1 MKKGRTAPGRGAAGK
16 AGASKRPALPPL
28 LPAPEEL
35 EDLAASNIPS
45 LAAAWWVTHQVTE
58 HVFSTVARTDSRT
71 GDPLPQSLTEL
82 LSELN
87 TATSTGCR
95 PFPQDLLFDAALF
108 AAEPFAQLLDHH
120 RHRII
125 RTHAQLPFHRLR
137 EVDTRSLAWLARLPG
152 RNVREKLSG
161 RTHALGVKRDLTAD
175 TTENRLLRAFA
186 KLVVHRATDRLAHAE
201 SYDRAAP
208 DMDRVSKLAEVARL
222 CDERLRRSEIPRISR
237 PWRVYGRTTFCSVT
251 RSTRAS
257 IAPGSGSAKPK
268 MNSGAHGRRL

>member
-1 MKKGRTAPGRGAAGK
+1 MKKGRTAPGRGVGGK
-16 AGASKRPALPPL
+16 AGASKRPALPPP

-35 EDLAASNIPS
+35 EDLAASSSPS
-45 LAAAWWVTHQVTE
+45 LPAAWWVTHQVTE

-95 PFPQDLLFDAALF
+95 PFPRDRLFDAALF

-125 RTHAQLPFHRLR
+125 RTHEQLPFHRLR
-137 EVDTRSLAWLARLPG
+137 EVDTRSLAWLARQPG

-161 RTHALGVKRDLTAD
+161 RTHALGVKRDMTAD

-201 SYDRAAP
+201 AYDRAAP

-222 CDERLRRSEIPRISR
+222 CDDRMRRSEIGDLPAVARVR
-237 PWRVYGRTTFCSVT
+237 PNNVLLSDPLYSRVY
-251 RSTRAS
+251 RSWKWLREA
-257 IAPGSGSAKPK
+257 
-268 MNSGAHGRRL
+268 